1 VIDFKELFGVIDN
14 RSVPTNVLLPHIAY
28 RDLAG
33 AVAWL
38 KSAFGFEE
46 YYRYG
51 SPGTPDGVMIRRG
64 CAYIMLKAVRAGSL
78 PPQTSLVTIFVDDVD
93 AHYAKAKSAGA
104 KIIEDLN
111 ETCYGE
117 RQYGVEDLEGHR
129 WLFSQH
135 VRDTDPAEWGA
146 VVAGS

>member
-38 KSAFGFEE
+38 NRAFGFAE

-51 SPGTPDGVMIRRG
+51 NPESPDGVMIRRD
-64 CAYIMLKAVRAGSL
+64 CAYIMLKAARDGRL
-78 PPQTSLVTIFVDDVD
+78 PQTSLVTIFVEDVD
-93 AHYAKAKSAGA
+93 AHYAKAMLAGA
-104 KIIEDLN
+104 KIVEDLN

-135 VRDTDPAEWGA
+135 VRDADPVEWGA

>member
-1 VIDFKELFGVIDN
+1 MINFKELFGVIEN
-14 RSVPTNVLLPHIAY
+14 RSVPTDVLLPHLAY
-28 RDLAG
+28 RNLSD

-38 KSAFGFEE
+38 SRAFGFVE

-51 SPGTPDGVMIRRG
+51 EPVSGAMVRSGG
-64 CAYIMLKAVRAGSL
+64 AYIMLKAARDGASA
-78 PPQTSLVTIFVDDVD
+78 QTSLLTIFVEDVA
-93 AHYAKAKSAGA
+93 AHYARAKSGGA

-135 VRDTDPAEWGA
+135 ARDADPTEWGA
-146 VVAGS
+146 VIAGS

>member
-33 AVAWL
+33 AVKWL
-38 KSAFGFEE
+38 SKVFGFEE

-51 SPGTPDGVMIRRG
+51 NPESPAGVMIRRE
-64 CAYIMLKAVRAGSL
+64 CACIMLKAVPANAAA
-78 PPQTSLVTIFVDDVD
+78 TSVLTVFVEDVD
-93 AHYAKAKSAGA
+93 SHYEKAKSAGA
-104 KIIEDLN
+104 KIVEELN
-111 ETCYGE
+111 QTCYGE
-117 RQYGVEDLEGHR
+117 RQYAAEDLEGHR

-135 VRDTDPAEWGA
+135 ARDVDPTEWGA
-146 VVAGS
+146 AVAQP

>member
-1 VIDFKELFGVIDN
+1 MINFKELFGVIDN
-14 RSVPTNVLLPHIAY
+14 RSVPTDILLPHVVY
-28 RDLAG
+28 RNLSD
-33 AVAWL
+33 AVTWL
-38 KSAFGFEE
+38 NRTFGFVE

-51 SPGTPDGVMIRRG
+51 EPVGGAMVHSGG
-64 CAYIMLKAVRAGSL
+64 AYIMLKAAREGGGA
-78 PPQTSLVTIFVDDVD
+78 QTSLLTVFVEDVD

-135 VRDTDPAEWGA
+135 VHDADPREWGA